1 MTRRP
6 FEYLPIPHP
15 RSKPRSSGLTF
26 VIDWGHP
33 IGRVRDA
40 LDLVGPFFDIVKIAV
55 ATARLYPER
64 YLRAKLE
71 AYADHVIKPFIGG
84 AFGEWVYSNHGM
96 AGMRPYY
103 EEAGR
108 LGFEAVEVSD
118 NRVPL
123 SHDER
128 RTLIALAI
136 DCGHE
141 VYAEVGSAATVNRS
155 EDLVEQALVAFEAG
169 CRLVIFEAAELV
181 DGSGPSTEVID
192 AVKRNLELVP
202 VRVRAA
208 RSVASP
214 IRPRPMSS
222 RLREYL
228 IHTFGPDVN
237 LGNVALE
244 DVMETELQRTGLS
257 VKAPQG
263 SFG

>member
-26 VIDWGHP
+26 IIDWGHP

-71 AYADHVIKPFIGG
+71 AYAGHAIKPFIGG
-84 AFGEWVYSNHGM
+84 LFGEWVYSNHGM

-141 VYAEVGSAATVNRS
+141 VYAEVGSAATVHRS

-181 DGSGPSTEVID
+181 DGSGPSTEVVD
-192 AVKRNLELVP
+192 GVKRNLDLSRCVFELPGPWLPDTTATDV
-202 VRVRAA
+202 
-208 RSVASP
+208 
-214 IRPRPMSS
+214 I

-228 IHTFGPDVN
+228 IHTFGPEVN

>member
-1 MTRRP
+1 MTRWP
-6 FEYLPIPHP
+6 FEFLSIPHP

-71 AYADHVIKPFIGG
+71 VYAGHEIKSFIGG
-84 AFGEWVYSNHGM
+84 LFGEWVYSNHGM

-103 EEAGR
+103 EEARR

-118 NRVPL
+118 NRLPL

-128 RTLIALAI
+128 CALIALAT

-141 VYAEVGSAATVNRS
+141 VYAEVGSASTVNCAQV
-155 EDLVEQALVAFEAG
+155 LIEQASVALEAG
-169 CRLVIFEAAELV
+169 CRLVVFEAAELV
-181 DGSGPSTEVID
+181 GGGGLSTD
-192 AVKRNLELVP
+192 MASAVKRNLDLSRCVFELPGPWLPGATATDV
-202 VRVRAA
+202 
-208 RSVASP
+208 
-214 IRPRPMSS
+214 I

-228 IHTFGPDVN
+228 VHTFGPDVN
-237 LGNVALE
+237 LGNVALD
-244 DVMETELQRTGLS
+244 DVMETELQRTGLN

-263 SFG
+263 WS